1 MEAKAAIQLEK
12 PRIENH
18 RTFFVAGFQESFP
31 EPPEG
36 VPELWVR
43 FAPRLGRI
51 PGQVGTVAYGVAAS
65 ISEQGACTY
74 TAGVEVS
81 DFSQPPAEFA
91 RLTIPANK
99 YAVFSHHA
107 HVDKLADTID
117 QILKKWL
124 PASGLALEN
133 RPAGTPVFFERY
145 GENYNPKLGKGDVE
159 VWVPIRA

>member
-1 MEAKAAIQLEK
+1 MEAKVAMQLEK
-12 PRIENH
+12 PRIEDH
-18 RTFFVAGFQESFP
+18 RTFLIGGFQESFP
-31 EPPEG
+31 EPPKG
-36 VPELWVR
+36 VPELWGR
-43 FAPRLGRI
+43 FAPRLGKI
-51 PGQVGTVAYGVAAS
+51 PGQAGHIAYGVASS

-81 DFSQPPAEFA
+81 DFSNLPAEFA
-91 RLTIPANK
+91 RLTIPANR

-107 HVDKLADTID
+107 HVDKLADAID

-145 GENYNPKLGKGDVE
+145 GEHFNPKEGKGDVE
-159 VWVPIRA
+159 VWVPIQA

>member
-1 MEAKAAIQLEK
+1 MAANAAMQLEK

-18 RTFFVAGFQESFP
+18 RAFLIGGFQESFP
-31 EPPEG
+31 EPPKG
-36 VPELWVR
+36 APELWRR
-43 FAPRLGRI
+43 FVPHLGKI
-51 PGQVGTVAYGVAAS
+51 PGQAGPVAYGVASS

-81 DFSQPPAEFA
+81 DFPKLSAEFA
-91 RLTIPANK
+91 RLTIPANRH
-99 YAVFSHHA
+99 AVFSHHA

-145 GENYNPKLGKGDVE
+145 GERFNPKEGKGDVE